1 MSSSFDPT
9 PRPALR
15 KAADAAVHPTTQTA
29 SPLASASTGDALV
42 EGKAVEMVVRIPKKL
57 RKQVKKAAQDA
68 NLSVDQ
74 MVTLA
79 LVSELQ
85 RRGR

>member
-1 MSSSFDPT
+1 MSASFDPT

-15 KAADAAVHPTTQTA
+15 KAADAAVHPTTQKA
-29 SPLASASTGDALV
+29 SPLASASTGDALT
-42 EGKAVEMVVRIPKKL
+42 EGKTVEIVVRIPKKL
-57 RKQVKKAAQDA
+57 RKQVKNAAQDS

-74 MVTLA
+74 IVTLA

>member
-1 MSSSFDPT
+1 MSASFDPT

-15 KAADAAVHPTTQTA
+15 KAADAAVHPTTQAA
-29 SPLASASTGDALV
+29 SLLTSASTGDALV

-57 RKQVKKAAQDA
+57 RKQVKRAARDG
-68 NLSVDQ
+68 NVSVDQ
-74 MVTLA
+74 IVTLA

-85 RRGR
+85 RRSR

>member
-42 EGKAVEMVVRIPKKL
+42 EGKAVEMVVRVPKKL

>member
-1 MSSSFDPT
+1 MSASFDPT

-15 KAADAAVHPTTQTA
+15 KAADAAVHPTTQVA
-29 SPLASASTGDALV
+29 SPLTSASTGDALV

-57 RKQVKKAAQDA
+57 RKQVKRAARDG
-68 NLSVDQ
+68 NVSVDQ
-74 MVTLA
+74 IVTLA

-85 RRGR
+85 RRSR